1 MSRFGYVMVTY
12 FATMLFIALFVAVAW
27 ISPHPRLLWNASA
40 SAPIGLYRV
49 RPIEHPAAGDLVAI
63 VPPPVVGR
71 FMAERN
77 YLPSGLPLIKHVAAV
92 PGQMVCRV
100 GTTVTIDGHRA
111 TRALP
116 RDRRGRDLPQ
126 WQGCHRVA
134 AQTLFLLNPAA
145 DSFDSRYVGA
155 LPAAGLLGRAIPL
168 LTRDAPGAPLVW
180 RGLAA
185 PASVSP
191 KFQDTPHANRQLH
204 ENL

>member
-12 FATMLFIALFVAVAW
+12 FVAMLFIALFVTVAW
-27 ISPHPRLLWNASA
+27 VSPHPRLLWNASA

-49 RPIEHPAAGDLVAI
+49 RPIEHPAVGDLVAI
-63 VPPPVVGR
+63 LPPPMVGR

-77 YLPSGLPLIKHVAAV
+77 YLPWGLPLIKHVAGV
-92 PGQMVCRV
+92 PGQMVCRI
-100 GTTVTIDGHRA
+100 GASVTIEGHRA
-111 TRALP
+111 ATALP
-116 RDRRGRDLPQ
+116 RDRQGRDLPK

-168 LTRDAPGAPLVW
+168 LTRDAPSAPLIW
-180 RGLAA
+180 RGFAA
-185 PASVSP
+185 ATPASPQS
-191 KFQDTPHANRQLH
+191 
-204 ENL
+204 